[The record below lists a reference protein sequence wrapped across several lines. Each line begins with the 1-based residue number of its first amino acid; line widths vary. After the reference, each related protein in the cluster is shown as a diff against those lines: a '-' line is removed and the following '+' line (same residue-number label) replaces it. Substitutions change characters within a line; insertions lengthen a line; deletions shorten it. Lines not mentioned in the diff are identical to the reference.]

1 MHGQGMCG
9 GGCGGYDSLG
19 EWSHKDQI
27 AFLEER
33 EKIMEAKLATI
44 RHFKEELQSKQ
55 ADKK

>member
-1 MHGQGMCG
+1 MCG